1 MGGQPNIGRDFL
13 QQIESYLAGF
23 GGGNPA
29 NGTSSRDSGLSM
41 DGENGFSGGYMGL
54 PNGFPGF
61 PGFPSGFP
69 GFQNSL
75 PGFQN
80 GFPGSPGG
88 FAGSLNGSFNNGNQ
102 SSLAAN
108 SGFLTGG
115 NLDFS
120 KMAAK
125 VRLCTRDELELGFS
139 VGFELYCYIHQY

>member
-1 MGGQPNIGRDFL
+1 MRHYWPGGGKPNIGPERLL

-41 DGENGFSGGYMGL
+41 DGENGFSGGYPGL

-61 PGFPSGFP
+61 PGFPTGFP
-69 GFQNSL
+69 GFQNSF

-88 FAGSLNGSFNNGNQ
+88 FAGSMSGSFPNGNQ
-102 SSLAAN
+102 NSLAAN

-120 KMAAK
+120 KMAAM
-125 VRLCTRDELELGFS
+125 VRLCTGQKLKSGFS
-139 VGFELYCYIHQY
+139 V